1 MEGDNLKS
9 CKVCGKT
16 AEKVYKVNLDG
27 AIIEI
32 AYCKRC
38 LRDLLLNKTEPL
50 KTQAVETLVNH
61 IEYIQDCAGNLGV
74 FKNDNIKMFA
84 EQPSVM
90 HITLFDIDKEN
101 IIKIYDD
108 IKRRK
113 LFLLNSKLRKAVKR
127 EDYKRA
133 KQLKSLID
141 ELNGVRRGKNV

>member
-1 MEGDNLKS
+1 MKS

-27 AIIEI
+27 SIIEI

-38 LRDLLLNKTEPL
+38 LRDLLLNKTEAL
-50 KTQAVETLVNH
+50 KTQAVETLANH
-61 IEYIQDCAGNLGV
+61 IEYIEDCAGNLSV
-74 FKNDNIKMFA
+74 YKQDNIKMFS

-101 IIKIYDD
+101 ITKIYDD

-113 LFLLNSKLRKAVKR
+113 LLLLNSKLRKAVKR
-127 EDYKRA
+127 EDYKKA
-133 KQLKSLID
+133 KELKSIID
-141 ELNGVRRGKNV
+141 ELNGVKKR